1 MSALFSLSL
10 SRSVGC
16 AVKLVWWLF
25 LLFFS
30 SSRVFLKNKLISHRG
45 KKNNQMLLSY
55 LNGFWR
61 HTNK

>member
-30 SSRVFLKNKLISHRG
+30 SSRVFLKNKLISHHRG
-45 KKNNQMLLSY
+45 KKTKSFSLVSQRFLAAY
-55 LNGFWR
+55 
-61 HTNK
+61 